1 MPLSSGIYISMECLF
16 NCWNV
21 IIFDNEVD
29 KCLFRNIINFK
40 LLQKSLFL
48 NEKRVLQLG
57 YRRLCEVIKL
67 NVSLQSVQQ
76 HGNDESPI
84 HATPPESGQTFW
96 DFH

>member
-1 MPLSSGIYISMECLF
+1 
-16 NCWNV
+16 
-21 IIFDNEVD
+21 
-29 KCLFRNIINFK
+29 LFRNILNIK

-57 YRRLCEVIKL
+57 YRGLKEQIKI

-84 HATPPESGQTFW
+84 HATPPGSKLVFLTFSIHMRLLRSRGCGQEFS
-96 DFH
+96 